1 MKATKLLVLAA
12 AVAAASSA
20 YAMQPMTDASMSSAT
35 GQDGIDIMLQNTN
48 VAIDYIR
55 FGTTSAADP
64 VYSGAA
70 DLQIAGFG
78 VTAAAPTDIQMRM
91 GSNTAGQAAI
101 LLNISANKLTFNPM
115 TLSLN
120 KWSGAQSDLTADKDQ
135 QATAGGGM
143 FTLNLGK
150 ISLPAASL
158 AITQGFTNQ
167 MTKTAVSGDGI
178 TIGIGAQAAVD
189 IAGFSIQ
196 TTPDQVAAGNNAYL
210 LKTSDILISNISA
223 STVSIGALSA
233 AGATAAGLTG
243 TNAASAGALWISTG
257 AQTIGSVDIANIQVG
272 DAATTNQIGSLGL
285 SNIKMGANNIFIS
298 ALK

>member
-55 FGTTSAADP
+55 FGSAGTSNP
-64 VYSGAA
+64 GYSGAA

-78 VTAAAPTDIQMRM
+78 VVAAAPTDIQMRM
-91 GSNTAGQAAI
+91 GASSAGQAAI
-101 LLNISANKLTFNPM
+101 LLNISANQLTFNPM